1 MLNTGAETRRSS
13 LEGLV
18 DESNHHEQPSEDD
31 EAPNTSDEAPN
42 TSDEHINDATHDELS
57 LEFNEV
63 NPNPNPVQKTGKAR
77 NIAINSFNLKR
88 IIKSIEKVNWSS

>member
-18 DESNHHEQPSEDD
+18 DESNHHEQPSED
-31 EAPNTSDEAPN
+31 EAPNIS
-42 TSDEHINDATHDELS
+42 EHINGATHDDELS
-57 LEFNEV
+57 LETYEV

-88 IIKSIEKVNWSS
+88 IIKSIEKVNWSSGYN